1 MQKDKNFWGRQNNL
15 LYTIYLSPNL
25 WYPPEKEKSFFFIC
39 MYIVY
44 YSNNG
49 RGIDPPPLALTWENS
64 TIFYSLLG
72 CKKFPNTKF
81 NTSPRSIERENF
93 VPILAAAS
101 SILSRLIFVLK
112 TNIYQWLYKII
123 WNYIFNCRVVLH

>member
-15 LYTIYLSPNL
+15 LYIIYLSPNL
-25 WYPPEKEKSFFFIC
+25 WYPPEKEKGFFLYVCIL
-39 MYIVY
+39 YIIQITAGG
-44 YSNNG
+44 ST
-49 RGIDPPPLALTWENS
+49 PPLALTGDNS
-64 TIFYSLLG
+64 PIFYSLLG